1 MKSRISE
8 SSLQELIHELYF
20 SENKNT
26 DCDKENSAVANIVG
40 NIPTLERQNIDSLD
54 FHEISVW
61 TLKEILELVMN

>member
-26 DCDKENSAVANIVG
+26 DCDKEISAAANIVG
-40 NIPTLERQNIDSLD
+40 NIPTLKRQNIDSLD

-61 TLKEILELVMN
+61 TLKEMLELVMN

>member
-26 DCDKENSAVANIVG
+26 DCDK
-40 NIPTLERQNIDSLD
+40 
-54 FHEISVW
+54 
-61 TLKEILELVMN
+61 